1 MVAVKFDPAFDLPDP
16 PDPAEEE
23 APEERPRRD
32 IAPVPRITIQAFCE
46 THEIQAA
53 IEAAGE
59 DRRMARAHLKVQTGG
74 LPAATEYYRDGS
86 TPNLIILETTE
97 KRKKLMEELERFAE
111 VCDPSSKVI
120 IIGHVNDILLYREL
134 MRQGISEYV
143 VTPVSALDI
152 VEIVSSIYSD
162 RQAKP
167 IGRLVAFVAAKGGV
181 GASVIAHNV
190 AWTLA
195 EEFKSETLVA
205 DMDLAFGTANLDFNQ
220 DPAQGIAEAVQSPD
234 RLDATFLDRL
244 LASCAERLHL
254 LAAPSTL
261 DRTCDFADQAFEPLI
276 DLVRNTA
283 PFVVLDVPH
292 QWTSWTKRTLIA
304 ADEVILVA
312 SPDLANLRNA
322 KNLADILRQ
331 ARPHDPPPRLV
342 LNQVGMPKR
351 PEIKPN
357 DFAKALDLPIAAQ
370 IPFDANLFGLAA
382 NNGQMLAQLQKSSRV
397 VEQIRALAAL
407 VADRPAEKRAKAAGG
422 RSLLGALGNLVPS
435 KKSRGG

>member
-16 PDPAEEE
+16 TEEE
-23 APEERPRRD
+23 APEAPQRRD
-32 IAPVPRITIQAFCE
+32 IAPVPRISIQAFCE
-46 THEIQAA
+46 THEVQAA

-74 LPAATEYYRDGS
+74 LPAATEYYRDSS

-97 KRKKLMEELERFAE
+97 KRKRLIEELERFAE

-134 MRQGISEYV
+134 MRQGVSEYV

-152 VEIVSSIYSD
+152 VEIASSIYSD

-167 IGRLVAFVAAKGGV
+167 IGRLIAFVSAKGGV
-181 GASVIAHNV
+181 GASVLAHNV
-190 AWTLA
+190 AWTIA

-220 DPAQGIAEAVQSPD
+220 DPAQGIAEAVHAPD
-234 RLDATFLDRL
+234 RLDANFLDRL

-261 DRTCDFADQAFEPLI
+261 DRTCDFGDQAFEPLI

-292 QWTSWTKRTLIA
+292 QWTAWTKRTLIA
-304 ADEVILVA
+304 ADEIILVA

-351 PEIKPN
+351 PEIKPT
-357 DFAKALDLPIAAQ
+357 DFAKALDLPIAAS

-382 NNGQMLAQLQKSSRV
+382 NNGQMLVQLQKSSRV
-397 VEQIRALAAL
+397 VEQIRALAEL
-407 VADRPAEKRAKAAGG
+407 VADRPAEKKVKAAGG
-422 RSLLGALGNLVPS
+422 RSLLGALGNLMPS